1 MQTCCVIPVSSV
13 ILPLF
18 SVLTLPDL
26 VAGFAKSDTES
37 QNHRIAQVGKDHL
50 FQCLTTLY
58 IKKVFLDIQP
68 KPPSVH
74 REAKFMEHQKQ
85 VLSDQAV

>member
-37 QNHRIAQVGKDHL
+37 QNHRIAQVGKDH
-50 FQCLTTLY
+50 
-58 IKKVFLDIQP
+58 
-68 KPPSVH
+68 
-74 REAKFMEHQKQ
+74 
-85 VLSDQAV
+85 